1 MKILKVHFKQ
11 IRTNQQQNSSR
22 KRWTMRVITAAA
34 ILLSTLGR
42 SAACAASSPESE
54 LLEPIVKRHIGV
66 LPESVCKEL
75 IALGDKEGFT
85 VDEESIDDGEEYNVS
100 SQSIEVF
107 ERDDGITS
115 PAIWKA
121 LQPWIPQLTDLV
133 KGSIDKST
141 DSMYY
146 PDDPDRV
153 PQLGWVFFRK
163 YSPDT
168 DRKSLKLHV
177 DSNMHTLNIALN
189 DDFEGGGLFWVKPPA
204 HQEEEAPDGRPEIPL
219 EYRNYD
225 WLNNVKRENTSDLV
239 FPTLKGGDVLI
250 HNFTVWHA
258 VAPIEVGTRYSF
270 VLFYDMDNPAIQDDF
285 NPDVPDDDD
294 AFNVAFYHEIED
306 MEIDLAFVFDEEGE
320 MEIDILEENMP
331 PFEEVELDSYEG
343 HMFRAFISGTDTVLS
358 EFVMRDSQRLY
369 TIEEKEAPND
379 EL

>member
-1 MKILKVHFKQ
+1 
-11 IRTNQQQNSSR
+11 
-22 KRWTMRVITAAA
+22 MRVITAAA

-42 SAACAASSPESE
+42 SAASAASSPESE

-204 HQEEEAPDGRPEIPL
+204 HQEEVASDGRPEIPL

-239 FPTLKGGDVLI
+239 FPTLGGGDVLI